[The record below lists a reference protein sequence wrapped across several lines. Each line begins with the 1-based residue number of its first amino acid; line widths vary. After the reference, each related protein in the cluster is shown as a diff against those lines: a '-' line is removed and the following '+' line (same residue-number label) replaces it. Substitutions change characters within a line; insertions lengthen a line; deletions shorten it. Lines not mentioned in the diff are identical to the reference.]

1 MTSKL
6 ILYHLPF
13 STHSEKAKEI
23 LEKSGLEFE
32 LFVLDSR
39 EKIEAVAYDAL
50 MFYGGP
56 NKAPALWNQKEN
68 KFYEGL
74 DEIKKYVMSHI

>member
-1 MTSKL
+1 MKKRKK
-6 ILYHLPF
+6 F
-13 STHSEKAKEI
+13 WK
-23 LEKSGLEFE
+23 KSGLEFE
-32 LFVLDSR
+32 LFVLDSG

-74 DEIKKYVMSHI
+74 DEIKKYVTSHI